1 MPPTAMN
8 TQNVVLLGAS
18 NLVLGWRAMLA
29 SLRQETEAPINLNV
43 ALGMGRSYIKS
54 SAFWFR
60 RLPAISECG
69 LWGKLP
75 RDSANRPLVLITDLG
90 NDIVYLFEPDRIAA
104 SVRQCIRQILAWRS
118 DAKIVMTGLPLASL
132 TRIGT
137 LQFQIAKTLLFPGC
151 PLSRTSIL
159 ERSLSLDHLV
169 RQLAAE
175 FDIPLVEPEPHWY
188 GFDAIHVVPKFR
200 AAAFQ
205 KYFAAFELGTPARA
219 FELGTP
225 ARDSRP
231 SANVRIDLP
240 TAAARTVFGRNRIV
254 AQPVFRSS
262 EIVISAW

>member
-1 MPPTAMN
+1 MN
-8 TQNVVLLGAS
+8 RQDVVLLGAS
-18 NLVLGWRAMLA
+18 NLVLGWQAVTA
-29 SLRQETEAPINLNV
+29 SLRQVTEAPINLSV
-43 ALGMGRSYIKS
+43 AMGMGRSYIKT

-60 RLPAISECG
+60 QLPAIRNCG
-69 LWGKLP
+69 LWDRLP
-75 RDSANRPLVLITDLG
+75 GNSANPPLVLITDLG
-90 NDIVYLFEPDRIAA
+90 NDIVYLFEPDQIAG
-104 SVRQCIRQILAWRS
+104 SVRQCIRQILDWRS

-132 TRIGT
+132 TKAGQ
-137 LQFQIAKTLLFPGC
+137 LQFQIAKRIMFPGC
-151 PLSRTSIL
+151 PLSRTAII
-159 ERSLSLDHLV
+159 ERSLSLDCLV

-205 KYFAAFELGTPARA
+205 KYFAAFELK
-219 FELGTP
+219 TP

-231 SANVRIDLP
+231 TANVRIDLP